1 MNLTVSNKAKTIPP
15 ISAQQIES
23 RYQWLSLELAEP
35 NLGVAPIIMA
45 SASNPSS
52 TSTFVLT
59 SNYIGTRGWASYDP
73 LNFPF
78 VSPERPDL
86 ETVGEAIN
94 EVIYRKPAF
103 IYFAAKNVFN
113 GWAYSNAFVE
123 IGDTTTWAPATLS
136 WGTNKANERAIDFYI
151 LNLSGANS
159 SFTDWI
165 SGSWDFQSRVHPG
178 FIRTQSIDHLT
189 TQTFFITAQ
198 DWAGARA
205 TSQFTVYYRAPVYYG
220 KTTARDA
227 ANTPNWFTTTT
238 SNVQRSVGGGVGYD
252 YNSTFSNEFYFIAF
266 PAGYALNSVTVGR
279 PGQAGAF
286 PSTGITSNNVPIQ
299 NPFGVT
305 FNYTVVVSE
314 YVQTEQLIIS
324 YR

>member
-1 MNLTVSNKAKTIPP
+1 MNLTVSNKARTIPP

-45 SASNPSS
+45 SESNPSS

-103 IYFAAKNVFN
+103 IYFAARNNFN
-113 GWAYSNAFVE
+113 QWSYSNTFVE

-136 WGTNKANERAIDFYI
+136 WGVNKANERAIDFYI

-159 SFTDWI
+159 SFVDWV
-165 SGSWDFQSRVHPG
+165 SGSWDFQSRQHPG
-178 FIRTQSIDHLT
+178 FVNTNHLAT
-189 TQTFFITAQ
+189 LTFYLTAQ

-205 TSQFTVYYRAPVYYG
+205 TTTHNVYFRAPIYYG
-220 KTTARDA
+220 ATSVQNANA
-227 ANTPNWFTTTT
+227 ANWFTNTT
-238 SNVQRSVGGGVGYD
+238 SNVITRVAGSVAYD
-252 YNSTFSNEFYFIAF
+252 HNIVLNSQYYFIAF
-266 PAGYALNSVTVGR
+266 PAAYGVSSVVVGR
-279 PGQAGAF
+279 PGQPGAF
-286 PSTGITSNNVPIQ
+286 PSQGFQFTNVNITNQFGIT
-299 NPFGVT
+299 NP
-305 FNYTVVVSE
+305 YTVIVSE
-314 YVQTEQLIIS
+314 YLQTEQLIIQ